1 MKTAVHSRIVGEDE
15 DDIKL
20 YPIFKTI
27 KSVEEFLVKANIGA
41 IPATILIENVTEISE
56 EDYNALEERS
66 AALKK
71 EKEG

>member
-1 MKTAVHSRIVGEDE
+1 MKTAVHSCIVGENEDE
-15 DDIKL
+15 IKL

-27 KSVEEFLVKANIGA
+27 KSVEEFLINSNIDA

-71 EKEG
+71 KKEG